1 MIEFFKKVWAVLK
14 KGSLSFFQEDAFTY
28 AASIAYYTIFSM
40 PAVLLIAVS
49 VGAAFY
55 EENKV
60 QMELTRQI
68 SSLIGPT
75 SAAEVEQMLGKVSVE
90 STSNYWAKTLSI
102 IALVI
107 SSTTVFISLQL
118 SINRIWN
125 VKAKP
130 KRGIVKYLVNRLLS
144 LAMVISIGFV
154 MLVSLLLESLLVILH
169 GFLVGNLGGLSTYVV
184 SAFSFA
190 ISLGI
195 VTLIFALMFKIL
207 PDAKIAWKDVWVGSL
222 ITTVLFSLGKYLIGI
237 YLGSSSLTSAYGAA
251 GSVVVVLAW
260 VYYAA
265 IIFLFGAKLT
275 YSYAEI
281 FNSKIEPTSNAVR
294 VKTVEIE
301 TDE

>member
-1 MIEFFKKVWAVLK
+1 MIEFFKKAWMVLK
-14 KGSLSFFQEDAFTY
+14 RGSLSFFQEDAFTY

-60 QMELTRQI
+60 QMELTNQI
-68 SSLIGPT
+68 SALIGST
-75 SAAEVEQMLGKVSVE
+75 SAAEIEKMLEKVAIE
-90 STSNYWAKTLSI
+90 SSSNSLAKTLGI
-102 IALVI
+102 VALIV

-118 SINRIWN
+118 SINRVWN

-130 KRGIVKYLVNRLLS
+130 KRGVVKYIINRLLS
-144 LAMVISIGFV
+144 LAMVISIGFI

-169 GFLVGNLGGLSTYVV
+169 DFLMANLGGVSVYVV
-184 SAFSFA
+184 SVFSF
-190 ISLGI
+190 IVSLGI
-195 VTLIFALMFKIL
+195 VSLIFALMFKIL
-207 PDAKIAWKDVWVGSL
+207 PDAKIDWKDVWVGSL
-222 ITTVLFSLGKYLIGI
+222 ITAILFSLGKYLIGI
-237 YLGSSSLTSAYGAA
+237 YLGSSSITTAYGAA

-281 FNSKIEPTSNAVR
+281 FNSKIEPKSNAVR